1 MASNTKA
8 PEDIWAFYDDSLAD
22 DNCGATIIAH
32 DTIQH
37 GGQRYV
43 RADLYEKIR
52 QELDGVVAMI
62 GE

>member
-8 PEDIWAFYDDSLAD
+8 PEEIWAFYDDSLAD

-43 RADLYEKIR
+43 RADLYDKIR